1 MRRREFIAGLGGA
14 AAVWPLAARAQQLG
28 RRWRIGALMAVP
40 ESDLEFRSYFDAFV
54 QELAL
59 LGWAGG
65 RNIQIDQRWGGD
77 DVDRIRAFAR
87 ELVGLQPDVILSHT
101 TPVTAALQRETRSIP
116 IVFTVVGDPVGSGFV
131 AGLPRPDS
139 NLTGFISIEAR
150 MTGKWLQMIGE
161 IAHGT
166 RLAELIYNPETTPY
180 VKYYQGPFEAAA
192 QALAME
198 AVMAPVDNNGE
209 IESSIEALGRK
220 QGCLVILPSAFMDN
234 RRATVAA
241 AAMRNKVP
249 AIAAHSFYAR
259 DGVLLSYGPNFE
271 DIFRR
276 AAGYVDRILKGYKP
290 AELPVQVPAKFDLL
304 INLKTAKALGLTVP
318 AALLVLADEV
328 IE

>member
-1 MRRREFIAGLGGA
+1 MRRRQFIAGLGSVA
-14 AAVWPLAARAQQLG
+14 AWPVAAKAQQPG
-28 RRWRIGALMAVP
+28 RTPRIGALMAVP

-54 QELAL
+54 QELAR
-59 LGWAGG
+59 LGWASG

-77 DVDRIRAFAR
+77 DVDRIQAFAR
-87 ELVGLQPDVILSHT
+87 DLVGLQPNVILSHT
-101 TPVTAALQRETRSIP
+101 TPVTAALQRETHTIP
-116 IVFTVVGDPVGSGFV
+116 IVFTIVGDPVGSGFV
-131 AGLPRPDS
+131 AGLPRPEG
-139 NLTGFISIEAR
+139 NLTGFISIEAT
-150 MTGKWLQMIGE
+150 MAGKWLQMIRE

-166 RLAELIYNPETTPY
+166 RLVELMYNPDTTPY

-192 QALAME
+192 HALAME

-220 QGCLVILPSAFMDN
+220 QGCLVVLPSAFMDN

-259 DGVLLSYGPNFE
+259 DGALLSYGPSFA

-276 AAGYVDRILKGYKP
+276 AAGYVDRILKGDKP